1 MKRFLPILLLSGF
14 SSPVMADITHSISS
28 SVQLNVNAAATQVER
43 IGNSYSVSGTNMD
56 VTTLGGMTVGTDD
69 DGNSTGVASFTAG
82 DYAVADDATTW
93 ALTENWTVGDTIDS
107 TGPDIGDIS
116 PYSSQ
121 VSTAGGSI
129 TFTDDDD
136 NTSTLAGAID
146 SVGGI
151 TVTPGGAG
159 TQAIGQVTTSL
170 TIFQ

>member
-56 VTTLGGMTVGTDD
+56 ATTLGGMSVGTDD

-82 DYAVADDATTW
+82 DYDVTDDATTW
-93 ALTENWTVGDTIDS
+93 ALTESWTIGDTVDS
-107 TGPDIGDIS
+107 TGPDIGDVS

-121 VSTAGGSI
+121 ISTAGGSI

-146 SVGGI
+146 SVGGV

>member
-1 MKRFLPILLLSGF
+1 
-14 SSPVMADITHSISS
+14 MADITHSISS

-56 VTTLGGMTVGTDD
+56 VTTLGGMSVGTDD

-93 ALTENWTVGDTIDS
+93 ALTESWTAGDTVDS
-107 TGPDIGDIS
+107 TGPDIGDVS

-121 VSTAGGSI
+121 ISTAGGSI
-129 TFTDDDD
+129 TFTDGDD
-136 NTSTLAGAID
+136 TSTLAGSID
-146 SVGGI
+146 TVGGV